1 MLNPQQCGPQ
11 KPNTFKTPNMNSSGG
26 RGRFLPPIKTREE
39 LDLIEA
45 KAKALNAKTA
55 RSQGNW

>member
-1 MLNPQQCGPQ
+1 MLNPQQFGPQ
-11 KPNTFKTPNMNSSGG
+11 KPNTYKSPIQSSSGG

-55 RSQGNW
+55 RSQGIW

>member
-1 MLNPQQCGPQ
+1 MLNPQQFGPQ
-11 KPNTFKTPNMNSSGG
+11 KPQTPKIPGSSSSGG
-26 RGRFLPPIKTREE
+26 RGRFLPPIKSREE